1 MPGIGSS
8 PGPSR
13 PRPPRPLATALALF
27 ALGLALPAASSEA
40 APPGSNE
47 DLDALVQSTL
57 EGVPA
62 EKASEVVAWILEA
75 YEGTTGY
82 HGVSPGAIFQSGGA
96 GQDLVLDTASGSLRN
111 DDFGSNCSYAP
122 IHLPQGAT
130 VTAFLMWVRDS
141 NSTEE
146 SSALLKRFRID
157 GATGVQELASVVSS
171 GATANSRV
179 FSDFTISNGT
189 VDNLTYWYFVY
200 VCLPAYSDAD
210 GPTEL
215 RGLYV
220 GYSI

>member
-1 MPGIGSS
+1 MSRIGSA
-8 PGPSR
+8 
-13 PRPPRPLATALALF
+13 PRPVRSRRPLPLTTAVALLWLAG
-27 ALGLALPAASSEA
+27 AWTAPLPASP
-40 APPGSNE
+40 APDD
-47 DLDALVQSTL
+47 DLDALIRETL
-57 EGVPA
+57 DGVPA
-62 EKASEVVAWILEA
+62 EKGSEVVAWILEA
-75 YEGTTGY
+75 YEGTTSY
-82 HGVSPGAIFQSGGA
+82 YGVSPASIFQSGGA
-96 GQDLVLDTASGSLRN
+96 GQDLVFDTASGSLRN
-111 DDFGSNCSYAP
+111 DDFGANCAYAP

-157 GATGVQELASVVSS
+157 GATGDQELASVVSS
-171 GATANSRV
+171 GSTANSRV

-200 VCLPAYSDAD
+200 ICLPAYFDAD

-220 GYSI
+220 SYTN

>member
-1 MPGIGSS
+1 MPGFASS

-13 PRPPRPLATALALF
+13 PRPPRPLATVLAL
-27 ALGLALPAASSEA
+27 LGLALAAALASA
-40 APPGSNE
+40 APGSNA

-57 EGVPA
+57 DGVPV
-62 EKASEVVAWILEA
+62 EKASEAVAWILEA

-130 VTAFLMWVRDS
+130 VTAFLMWVRDN

>member
-1 MPGIGSS
+1 MSRIGSA
-8 PGPSR
+8 PGPARSR
-13 PRPPRPLATALALF
+13 RPQPLTTAF
-27 ALGLALPAASSEA
+27 ALLWLAGAWTAPLPASP
-40 APPGSNE
+40 APDD
-47 DLDALVQSTL
+47 DLDSLIQETL
-57 EGVPA
+57 DGVPA
-62 EKASEVVAWILEA
+62 ERGSEVVAWILEA

-82 HGVSPGAIFQSGGA
+82 HGVSPGAIFQSGEA

-130 VTAFLMWVRDS
+130 VTAFLMWVRDG

-200 VCLPAYSDAD
+200 ICLPAYSDAD